1 MRMIFIDIPVE
12 RMKLQRIR
20 RRSSCLVALLHP
32 FHLDSLC
39 YFIMSLRKLYFIDS
53 LLVSIFVILL
63 VLFMLIL

>member
-20 RRSSCLVALLHP
+20 RCSSCLVALLHP
-32 FHLDSLC
+32 FHLDLLY
-39 YFIMSLRKLYFIDS
+39 YFIMSLCKLCFIDS